1 MFAGTHHNVY
11 CIFSFSYFINSV
23 SVLKLERPWTYLKME
38 KKISI
43 SKSFCNTNSLTAKS
57 IGITIKPNEITQESE
72 RRKIVRIP
80 AILMAPTSNKLSGY
94 STRPDKTYLR
104 CGLQCCRLVLCHPL
118 WQSKH
123 KTSEHPIIYITIEIK
138 LFMNS
143 YYIVTLLQFVEIFS
157 SFIIS

>member
-1 MFAGTHHNVY
+1 MH
-11 CIFSFSYFINSV
+11 ILLFILYN
-23 SVLKLERPWTYLKME
+23 RWTYLKNG

-123 KTSEHPIIYITIEIK
+123 KTSEHPIIYITMEIK

-143 YYIVTLLQFVEIFS
+143 YFNCKLLQYVEIL
-157 SFIIS
+157 IIS

>member
-1 MFAGTHHNVY
+1 MN
-11 CIFSFSYFINSV
+11 
-23 SVLKLERPWTYLKME
+23 LPKEW
-38 KKISI
+38 KKYISI
-43 SKSFCNTNSLTAKS
+43 SKSLCNTNSLTAKS

-80 AILMAPTSNKLSGY
+80 AILMPPTLNKLSGY

-123 KTSEHPIIYITIEIK
+123 KTSEHPIIYITMKIK
-138 LFMNS
+138 SFMNS
-143 YYIVTLLQFVEIFS
+143 YYNCHTFAIFWNI
-157 SFIIS
+157 FIIVIS

>member
-1 MFAGTHHNVY
+1 MG
-11 CIFSFSYFINSV
+11 
-23 SVLKLERPWTYLKME
+23 E
-38 KKISI
+38 KISI

-57 IGITIKPNEITQESE
+57 IGLTIKPNEITQESE

-123 KTSEHPIIYITIEIK
+123 KTSEHPIIYITMEIK
-138 LFMNS
+138 VFMNS
-143 YYIVTLLQFVEIFS
+143 YYNCQTFAICWNIYNQLRILEN
-157 SFIIS
+157 ISIMMT